1 MDQSRE
7 KKVTLNL
14 EEVMIKLG
22 LGWTSDIPLPVRLF
36 MRSVN
41 SGLYNLDLNEIFIQD
56 KIEEN
61 PNSKCKQRR
70 GTGFVFDSPDEKNA
84 ILVDQLNK
92 ISEISENNF
101 DNE

>member
-1 MDQSRE
+1 M
-7 KKVTLNL
+7 KIL
-14 EEVMIKLG
+14 
-22 LGWTSDIPLPVRLF
+22 
-36 MRSVN
+36 
-41 SGLYNLDLNEIFIQD
+41 IQD

>member
-1 MDQSRE
+1 MESLTAGVYD
-7 KKVTLNL
+7 
-14 EEVMIKLG
+14 
-22 LGWTSDIPLPVRLF
+22 
-36 MRSVN
+36 
-41 SGLYNLDLNEIFIQD
+41 LDLNKILIQD